1 MKFVT
6 RVSLCI
12 EFTVDTEDASVT
24 VEQKRPVISSWYK
37 FELDVEPVFFVE
49 GVLAPDAE
57 ELRRPV
63 RARHLERIAALREAG
78 VVLEAGALGDLSAS
92 VLIVRAADAEAARE
106 IARQDVYLAAGV
118 WVEIVTLLVAAI
130 VIAARFIWVY
140 PAFYLPRFLSRR
152 LRASDPYPSWRTVFV
167 IGFTGVRGMR

>member
-1 MKFVT
+1 M
-6 RVSLCI
+6 
-12 EFTVDTEDASVT
+12 
-24 VEQKRPVISSWYK
+24 SS
-37 FELDVEPVFFVE
+37 ELPPNVAIEPVFFVE

-118 WVEIVTLLVAAI
+118 WVEI
-130 VIAARFIWVY
+130 R
-140 PAFYLPRFLSRR
+140 
-152 LRASDPYPSWRTVFV
+152 
-167 IGFTGVRGMR
+167 VRPFGRVCRPGELAGA

>member
-1 MKFVT
+1 M
-6 RVSLCI
+6 
-12 EFTVDTEDASVT
+12 
-24 VEQKRPVISSWYK
+24 SS
-37 FELDVEPVFFVE
+37 ELPPNVAIEPVFFVE

-78 VVLEAGALGDLSAS
+78 VVLEAGALGDLSTS

-118 WVEIVTLLVAAI
+118 RIEI
-130 VIAARFIWVY
+130 R
-140 PAFYLPRFLSRR
+140 
-152 LRASDPYPSWRTVFV
+152 
-167 IGFTGVRGMR
+167 VRPFGRVCRPGELAGA